1 MMSPR
6 AYFKNR
12 LRIFPVIP
20 IAAAIFLAADARPE
34 FSVTLGY
41 YSLPL
46 KNREWSISVYR
57 QGGEAFIEADN
68 YLNLKA
74 KKRLERETY
83 LRLVDYLN
91 RQGIWRL
98 TDRYP
103 ASSRN
108 CYYRIDIS
116 AEARSH
122 SFRVEAGPLLSG
134 ENSRYR
140 EIIRYLTNAVKR
152 ATEK

>member
-1 MMSPR
+1 MTPR
-6 AYFKNR
+6 KSLIIR
-12 LRIFPVIP
+12 SRIFLVIP
-20 IAAAIFLAADARPE
+20 LVAFIFLAADARPD

-41 YSLPL
+41 YSVPL

-74 KKRLERETY
+74 KKRLERDAY

-103 ASSRN
+103 GSSRN
-108 CYYRIDIS
+108 CYYRIDIT

-134 ENSRYR
+134 ESSRYR
-140 EIIRYLTNAVKR
+140 EIIRYLTNMAKR
-152 ATEK
+152 ATEE